1 MSDRQSSAQPAI
13 VPLPAEIDISNSE
26 SVGATLGAAC
36 ASGAG
41 VVVADLTSTAFCD
54 SSGIRSLLLAH
65 DEAAAHDAQLRLAVQ
80 PDGMVLRMLTLMGLH
95 RVLQVY
101 VSLDEATAAQVD
113 RAP

>member
-1 MSDRQSSAQPAI
+1 MSDRHGFGELVV

-26 SVGATLGAAC
+26 SVGAELGAAC

-41 VVVADLTSTAFCD
+41 VIIADLTSTAFCD
-54 SSGIRSLLLAH
+54 SSGVRCLLLAH

-95 RVLQVY
+95 RVLQVH
-101 VSLDEATAAQVD
+101 VSLDAATAA
-113 RAP
+113 

>member
-1 MSDRQSSAQPAI
+1 MSDRHGAGQLVV

-26 SVGATLGAAC
+26 SVGAELGAAC

-41 VVVADLTSTAFCD
+41 VIIADLTSTDFCD
-54 SSGIRSLLLAH
+54 SSGIRYLLLAH

-95 RVLQVY
+95 QVLQVH
-101 VSLDEATAAQVD
+101 VSLDEATAA
-113 RAP
+113 

>member
-1 MSDRQSSAQPAI
+1 MSDGQDLAGPVV

-26 SVGATLGAAC
+26 SVGTQLGVAC

-54 SSGIRSLLLAH
+54 SSGIRYLLLAH
-65 DEAAAHDAQLRLAVQ
+65 DAAEAHDAQLRLAVQ

-95 RVLQVY
+95 QVLRVH
-101 VSLDEATAAQVD
+101 VSLDEAMAA
-113 RAP
+113 

>member
-1 MSDRQSSAQPAI
+1 MSDRQSSGAPVI

-26 SVGATLGAAC
+26 SVGAALGAAC

-54 SSGIRSLLLAH
+54 SSGIRYLLLAH
-65 DEAAAHDAQLRLAVQ
+65 DEAAAHDAQFRLAVQ

-95 RVLQVY
+95 QVLRVH
-101 VSLDEATAAQVD
+101 VSLAEATAA
-113 RAP
+113 

>member
-1 MSDRQSSAQPAI
+1 MIDRHGSGQLVV

-26 SVGATLGAAC
+26 SVGAQLGAAC

-41 VVVADLTSTAFCD
+41 VIIADLTSTAFCD
-54 SSGIRSLLLAH
+54 SSGIRYLLLAH

-95 RVLQVY
+95 RVLQVH
-101 VSLDEATAAQVD
+101 VSLDEATAA
-113 RAP
+113 